1 MALNGRALQETALR
15 YFLAVVKSG
24 SISEASVRLNVAT
37 SAISRQISR
46 LEYELDTQLF
56 ERRARGMVP
65 SAAGELLAAHARRMQ
80 LETERVASEIQGLQG
95 LQRGTVRLASSEGF
109 AVDFLPL
116 AVTEFR
122 CRYEGI
128 QFRLSVSSP
137 AEVTRK
143 VREGESDI
151 GLTFSLA
158 PERDIQVEYRQR
170 SRILALMSHDHPLAH
185 RKQVAL
191 AQLQS
196 YAMALPPP
204 ETTLRQ
210 LFDICCSQQNLI
222 FESIFT
228 SNYTEALVN
237 CAILGG
243 GIALAGEISIRHRLA
258 HNRLVAIPIR
268 DRGMDSRHIELQTLA
283 NRTLPAATAAFVG
296 HLKHALENGQQR
308 EATTRPSNAH

>member
-1 MALNGRALQETALR
+1 MKTKDAPVAMNSRALQETALR
-15 YFLAVVKSG
+15 YFLAVVKNG
-24 SISEASVRLNVAT
+24 SISEASLKLNVAA
-37 SAISRQISR
+37 SAISRQIAR

-80 LETERVASEIQGLQG
+80 LETERVASEIQALQG
-95 LQRGTVRLASSEGF
+95 LERGTVRLACSEGF
-109 AVDFLPL
+109 AVDFIPL
-116 AVTEFR
+116 TIIEFR
-122 CRYEGI
+122 RRYQGI

-143 VREGESDI
+143 VREGEADI

-158 PERDIQVEYRQR
+158 PERDIQVESRQR
-170 SRILALMSHDHPLAH
+170 SRIQALMAREHPLAS
-185 RKQVAL
+185 RRQVTL
-191 AQLQS
+191 AQLQPQPI
-196 YAMALPPP
+196 ALPPP

-237 CAILGG
+237 FAMLGG
-243 GIALAGEISIRHRLA
+243 GIALAGEISVRHRLL
-258 HNRLVAIPIR
+258 HDRLVAVPIR
-268 DRGMDSRHIELQTLA
+268 DSGMDARHVELQTLA
-283 NRTLPAATAAFVG
+283 NRTLPAATEAFLD
-296 HLKHALENGQQR
+296 HLKIRLEAGT
-308 EATTRPSNAH
+308 A